1 MSKTFLKIISVL
13 SLLLPAAASADVNG
27 RRHCSESRENIK
39 VSGDEIISGVRI
51 AVEDINARGGLNGE
65 KINLITRSMTNGDD
79 GLAVSTA
86 QMMAVNT
93 SPKDKMSLVIGPY
106 CDNAFDEVAA
116 IYAKANIFQ
125 IIPTTISAREATK
138 NHKGLVKMVGYK
150 DRQGKDFYNY
160 YKNNFADKRVAL
172 VYDSNNREIVEIAAA
187 IQGEF
192 RKEGD
197 ADKLR
202 AFSFE
207 TYNQNYGRLADAIF
221 KNNID
226 LAYILGKSRSI
237 AKLSKEL
244 KSEKKDFVIFTNKYQ
259 AQDDFNRI
267 MGDLAEG
274 SYFIALPSLKD
285 NPNFAETLVK
295 LRLLGVE
302 PEGLSVY
309 GYSAVKLWEEL
320 VEKADSFSY
329 NKLASVLN
337 SQSVDTGWGE
347 TMFNNGNPQNSIN
360 YGIYQLQSGEYTQVY

>member
-13 SLLLPAAASADVNG
+13 SLLLPAAASADVNVAVIAPKAG
-27 RRHCSESRENIK
+27 EYKSF
-39 VSGDEIISGVRI
+39 GDEIISGVRI

-65 KINLITRSMTNGDD
+65 KINLITVDD
-79 GLAVSTA
+79 QCDDRLAVSTA

-267 MGDLAEG
+267 MGDLAE
-274 SYFIALPSLKD
+274 
-285 NPNFAETLVK
+285 TLVK

>member
-1 MSKTFLKIISVL
+1 MKKTFGKIISVL
-13 SLLLPAAASADVNG
+13 SLFLSGAASADVNIAVIAPKAG
-27 RRHCSESRENIK
+27 EYESLG
-39 VSGDEIISGVRI
+39 SEIISGVRI
-51 AVEDINARGGLNGE
+51 AVEDINARGGLRGE
-65 KINLITRSMTNGDD
+65 KINLITVDD
-79 GLAVSTA
+79 QCDDRLAVSTA
-86 QMMAVNT
+86 QMIAVNT

-106 CDNAFDEVAA
+106 CDNAFDEVSA
-116 IYAKANIFQ
+116 IYAKAGIFQ
-125 IIPTTISAREATK
+125 IIPTTVSASEGAR

-160 YKNNFADKRVAL
+160 YKKHFADKRVAL
-172 VYDSNNREIVEIAAA
+172 VYDSDNREIVEIAAA
-187 IQGEF
+187 IQSEF

-207 TYNQNYGRLADAIF
+207 TYNHDYSRLAGAIF
-221 KNNID
+221 KNSID
-226 LAYILGKSRSI
+226 LAYILGQSRSI

-259 AQDDFNRI
+259 AQEEFNKI

-320 VEKADSFSY
+320 VGKADSFAY
-329 NKLASVLN
+329 DKLASVLN
-337 SQSVDTGWGE
+337 SQSVDAGWGE

-360 YGIYQLQSGEYTQVY
+360 YGIYRLQSGEYTQVY

>member
-13 SLLLPAAASADVNG
+13 SLLLPAAASADVNVAVIAPKAG
-27 RRHCSESRENIK
+27 EYKSF
-39 VSGDEIISGVRI
+39 GDEIISGVRI

-65 KINLITRSMTNGDD
+65 KINLITVDD
-79 GLAVSTA
+79 QCDDRLAVSTA

-116 IYAKANIFQ
+116 IYA
-125 IIPTTISAREATK
+125 K

>member
-1 MSKTFLKIISVL
+1 MLRTFTQIISAL
-13 SLLLPAAASADVNG
+13 SLLLPSVALADVNVAVIAPKAG
-27 RRHCSESRENIK
+27 EYK
-39 VSGDEIISGVRI
+39 TLGDEIISGVRI
-51 AVEDINARGGLNGE
+51 AVDDINAQGGLKGE
-65 KINLITRSMTNGDD
+65 KINLITVDD
-79 GLAVSTA
+79 QCDDRLAVSTA

-106 CDNAFDEVAA
+106 CNNAFDEISD
-116 IYAKANIFQ
+116 IYAKAKIFQ
-125 IIPTTISAREATK
+125 IIPTTLSAKEATK
-138 NHKGLVKMVGYK
+138 NQKGLVKMVGYK

-160 YKNNFADKRVAL
+160 YKQNFANKRVAL
-172 VYDSNNREIVEIAAA
+172 VYDSNNREVVEIAAA

-192 RKEGD
+192 RKSGD

-207 TYNQNYGRLADAIF
+207 TYNNNYGKLAKAIF

-226 LAYILGKSRSI
+226 LAYILGRSENI

-244 KSEKKDFVIFTNKYQ
+244 KSEDKDFVIFTNRYQ
-259 AQDDFNRI
+259 AQEDFNRI

-274 SYFIALPSLKD
+274 SYFIGLPSLKD

-302 PEGLSVY
+302 PKGLAVY

-320 VEKADSFSY
+320 VEKADSFAY
-329 NKLASVLN
+329 DKLASVL
-337 SQSVDTGWGE
+337 STQKLDTSWGE
-347 TMFNNGNPQNSIN
+347 TMFNNGNPENSVN

>member
-1 MSKTFLKIISVL
+1 MPRTVLKIISIL
-13 SLLLPAAASADVNG
+13 SLFMSGVAYADVNVAVIAPKAG
-27 RRHCSESRENIK
+27 DYKSF
-39 VSGDEIISGVRI
+39 GDEIISGVRI
-51 AVEDINARGGLNGE
+51 AVEDINAGGGLKGE
-65 KINLITRSMTNGDD
+65 KINLITVDD
-79 GLAVSTA
+79 QCDDRLAVSTA
-86 QMMAVNT
+86 QMMALN
-93 SPKDKMSLVIGPY
+93 SSKKDKMSLVIGPY
-106 CDNAFDEVAA
+106 CDNAFDEVAS
-116 IYAKANIFQ
+116 IYAKAGIFQ
-125 IIPTTISAREATK
+125 IIPTTISAKEATK

-160 YKNNFADKRVAL
+160 YKNNFTNSRVAL

-192 RKEGD
+192 RKEGA

-207 TYNQNYGRLADAIF
+207 TYNKDFDKLSEAIF

-226 LAYILGKSRSI
+226 IAYILGKSRTI

-244 KSEKKDFVIFTNKYQ
+244 KSRKKDFVIFTNKYQ
-259 AQDDFNRI
+259 AQDDFNKI

-274 SYFIALPSLKD
+274 SYFVALPSLKD

-309 GYSAVKLWEEL
+309 GWSAVKLWEEL
-320 VEKADSFSY
+320 VDKSDSFSY

-337 SQSVDTGWGE
+337 SQSVETGWGE
-347 TMFNNGNPQNSIN
+347 MMFNNGNPQNSIN

>member
-1 MSKTFLKIISVL
+1 MVT
-13 SLLLPAAASADVNG
+13 
-27 RRHCSESRENIK
+27 
-39 VSGDEIISGVRI
+39 
-51 AVEDINARGGLNGE
+51 
-65 KINLITRSMTNGDD
+65 T

-197 ADKLR
+197 ADKLQR
-202 AFSFE
+202 VQF
-207 TYNQNYGRLADAIF
+207 
-221 KNNID
+221 
-226 LAYILGKSRSI
+226 
-237 AKLSKEL
+237 
-244 KSEKKDFVIFTNKYQ
+244 
-259 AQDDFNRI
+259 
-267 MGDLAEG
+267 
-274 SYFIALPSLKD
+274 
-285 NPNFAETLVK
+285 
-295 LRLLGVE
+295 
-302 PEGLSVY
+302 
-309 GYSAVKLWEEL
+309 
-320 VEKADSFSY
+320 
-329 NKLASVLN
+329 
-337 SQSVDTGWGE
+337 
-347 TMFNNGNPQNSIN
+347 
-360 YGIYQLQSGEYTQVY
+360 

>member
-13 SLLLPAAASADVNG
+13 SLLLPAAASADVNVAVIAPKAG
-27 RRHCSESRENIK
+27 EYKSF
-39 VSGDEIISGVRI
+39 GDEIISGVRI

-65 KINLITRSMTNGDD
+65 KINLITVDD
-79 GLAVSTA
+79 QCDDRLAVSTA

-150 DRQGKDFYNY
+150 ERQGKDFYNY

-207 TYNQNYGRLADAIF
+207 TYNQNYGRLAGAIF